1 MPGNEEYDK
10 EYKEFEEE
18 VEKLKREIEK
28 LKVLND
34 KNRRE
39 NIMVVNGF
47 SENGQ

>member
-1 MPGNEEYDK
+1 MPGNESENDK

-28 LKVLND
+28 LKMLND
-34 KNRRE
+34 
-39 NIMVVNGF
+39 VVNGF